1 MLLDLRREALWPG
14 SAALILLQGLRESCL
29 SSPLAYALCCSL
41 FVLCW
46 RPRAAAK
53 LHACV
58 FWTVPG
64 RIAGVIGTTLEN
76 ERVLLIAST

>member
-14 SAALILLQGLRESCL
+14 SAALILLQGLLRESCQ

-41 FVLCW
+41 SCAGGLA
-46 RPRAAAK
+46 PQPK

-64 RIAGVIGTTLEN
+64 RIAGVIGTTLEY

>member
-14 SAALILLQGLRESCL
+14 SAALILLQGLLHESCRA
-29 SSPLAYALCCSL
+29 SPLAYALCCSL

-46 RPRAAAK
+46 PRAAAK

-64 RIAGVIGTTLEN
+64 RIAGVIGTTLEY